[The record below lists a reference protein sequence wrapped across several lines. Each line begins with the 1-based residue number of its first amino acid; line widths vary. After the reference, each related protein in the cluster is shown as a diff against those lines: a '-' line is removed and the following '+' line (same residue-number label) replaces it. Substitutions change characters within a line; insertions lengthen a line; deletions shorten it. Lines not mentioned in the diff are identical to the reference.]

1 MGLPRNSQMPHP
13 DTVLNEI
20 YPKQE
25 EEGEVGSDPRCVPA
39 DSEKS
44 KVEKERAVGLDKTPE
59 QPS

>member
-1 MGLPRNSQMPHP
+1 MPHP

-20 YPKQE
+20 YPIPE
-25 EEGEVGSDPRCVPA
+25 EEGEVGSGPRWLPA

-59 QPS
+59 QSS